1 MHIIILQELYGKRS
15 SRIVRFLLWIWK
27 NSFAR
32 LGEDW
37 VYLALLGIIM
47 ALLSYIMDKGIS
59 MCTNGEYLIATKY
72 LSVVRTDT
80 VSVDQKMHL
89 HYVSQR

>member
-1 MHIIILQELYGKRS
+1 MDLFSTDINELRMQELFGKRS
-15 SRIVRFLLWIWK
+15 SRFIRLLSWVWR

-47 ALLSYIMDKGIS
+47 ALLSFSMDKGIA
-59 MCTNGEYLIATKY
+59 MCTNGEWWGAQSML
-72 LSVVRTDT
+72 
-80 VSVDQKMHL
+80 Q
-89 HYVSQR
+89 

>member
-1 MHIIILQELYGKRS
+1 MAIPYSEKHVPIGFLFSVKELFGKRS
-15 SRIVRFLLWIWK
+15 SRIVRLLAWLWK

-47 ALLSYIMDKGIS
+47 ALLSYVMDKGIS
-59 MCTNGEYLIATKY
+59 MCTNGN
-72 LSVVRTDT
+72 
-80 VSVDQKMHL
+80 QK
-89 HYVSQR
+89 